1 MMITSL
7 WYVAYR
13 APTELFEVLLRC
25 RVEFYT
31 LVDCFWFTQQVF
43 GSSRSWEVLAKI
55 QVLWIFGSF
64 IKFVNFWYW
73 GSQDK
78 WDLYLM

>member
-13 APTELFEVLLRC
+13 APTGLCEVLLRC
-25 RVEFYT
+25 QVCST
-31 LVDCFWFTQQVF
+31 CFWYVLVSSADLWKQQF
-43 GSSRSWEVLAKI
+43 H
-55 QVLWIFGSF
+55 GSF
-64 IKFVNFWYW
+64 GQGPSSLDLLILLSFENFWYW

-78 WDLYLM
+78 WDWYLM